1 MKKILFIFILLLSF
15 PMATDTKAIELSS
28 NYSQSAN
35 DDDGWIEVGSIA
47 LYEVDFYTEDYGH
60 GPKRVSYAKYAGNG
74 TVKMKVIQG
83 YKTYKVVFKGS
94 SYVIQRLTQLKY
106 MNSCGPDGKSPI
118 SFNSTIGTYLC
129 NF

>member
-1 MKKILFIFILLLSF
+1 MLFIFILLLSF

-28 NYSQSAN
+28 NYSQSA
-35 DDDGWIEVGSIA
+35 DDDEGWIEVGSIA
-47 LYEVDFYTEDYGH
+47 LYEVDYFTNDYG
-60 GPKRVSYAKYAGNG
+60 RFSYAKYAGNG
-74 TVKMKVIQG
+74 TVKMKVIGG

-94 SYVIQRLTQLKY
+94 SYVIQRLAELRYVQSY
-106 MNSCGPDGKSPI
+106 GPDGKSPI